1 MRGNSRKT
9 GKEEYFTLPK
19 VAQDCVDTLL
29 RLYPDS
35 NNFLEPAAGNG
46 SFSNYLRTKG
56 TVVEFDITPRTQ
68 TTKRQSEDTGS
79 GGLDFIKHIT
89 PQQWFSDH
97 PGKFDAVIS
106 NPPFGRA
113 SNLAID
119 FFNHATQFSDV
130 IAFIVPSS
138 WENRFFIHDKLDLNF
153 HNAYSAEMPKTSF
166 VSPSGTVFE
175 GEYLNCVFQIWERR
189 DAVRDKMLK
198 YRSGDFEFV
207 RPTNVA
213 KILAKNAY
221 NRELKPEFATDPSE
235 LITIRTHGSRAGEI
249 EENYWHNPRTVQW
262 ILPKAYGV
270 KEKLQQTDF
279 SDYLKSNA
287 YIPSIAPAEIAY
299 CYDISH

>member
-1 MRGNSRKT
+1 MGNSRKT

-19 VAQDCVDTLL
+19 VAQKCIDTFME
-29 RLYPDS
+29 RYPDS
-35 NNFLEPAAGNG
+35 KYFLEPAAGNG
-46 SFSNYLRTKG
+46 SFSNILRINNE
-56 TVVEFDITPRTQ
+56 VVEFDVTPRTQ
-68 TTKRQSEDTGS
+68 TTKRLSEDSGS

-89 PQQWFSDH
+89 PQLWFSDH

-138 WENRFFIHDKLDLNF
+138 WENRFFIHDKLDLNY
-153 HNAYSAEMPKTSF
+153 HNAYSEELPKISF

-175 GEYLNCVFQIWERR
+175 GQYLNCVFQIWERR
-189 DAVRDKMLK
+189 DTVRDKMLK
-198 YRSGDFEFV
+198 YRSTDFKFV

-221 NRELKPEFATDPSE
+221 NRKLKPKFATDPSE

-249 EENYWHNPRTVQW
+249 LENYWQNPRTVQW
-262 ILPKAYGV
+262 ILPIGSGV
-270 KEKLQQTDF
+270 KEKLQQVDF

-287 YIPSIAPAEIAY
+287 YIPSLAPAEIAW

>member
-1 MRGNSRKT
+1 MKGNSRKT

-35 NNFLEPAAGNG
+35 KKFLEPSAGNG

-56 TVVEFDITPRTQ
+56 TVVESDIT
-68 TTKRQSEDTGS
+68 KRIPTCIAQ
-79 GGLDFIKHIT
+79 DFLMMNPIAKY
-89 PQQWFSDH
+89 
-97 PGKFDAVIS
+97 DAVVT

-113 SNLAID
+113 SNLAIK
-119 FFNHATQFSDV
+119 FFNHATKFSDV

-138 WENRFFIHDKLDLNF
+138 WANRFFIHDKLDLSY
-153 HNAYSAEMPKTSF
+153 HLAYSEEMPKISF
-166 VSPSGTVFE
+166 VSPRGTVFE

-189 DAVRDKMLK
+189 DLKRQKMLN
-198 YRSGDFEFV
+198 YRSDDFDFV
-207 RPTNVA
+207 KPTNVRE
-213 KILAKNAY
+213 ILAKNAY
-221 NRELKPEFATDPSE
+221 NRDLNPEFSVDTSK

-249 EENYWHNPRTVQW
+249 LENYWQNPRTVQW
-262 ILPKAYGV
+262 ILPKSYGV
-270 KEKLQQTDF
+270 KEKLQQADF

-287 YIPSIAPAEIAY
+287 YIPSIAPAEIAW

>member
-1 MRGNSRKT
+1 MERMRGNSRKT

-56 TVVEFDITPRTQ
+56 TVVESDIT
-68 TTKRQSEDTGS
+68 KRIPTCIAQ
-79 GGLDFIKHIT
+79 DFLTMKPIAKY
-89 PQQWFSDH
+89 
-97 PGKFDAVIS
+97 DAVVT

-113 SNLAID
+113 SNLATK
-119 FFNHATQFSDV
+119 FFNNATKFSDV

-138 WENRFFIHDKLDLNF
+138 WENRFFIWDKLDLNY
-153 HNAYSAEMPKTSF
+153 HLAYSEELPKTSF

>member
-35 NNFLEPAAGNG
+35 KKFLEPAAGNG

-56 TVVEFDITPRTQ
+56 TVVESDITKRIPTCIAQ
-68 TTKRQSEDTGS
+68 DFLTMNPITKY
-79 GGLDFIKHIT
+79 
-89 PQQWFSDH
+89 
-97 PGKFDAVIS
+97 DAVVT

-113 SNLAID
+113 SNLATK
-119 FFNHATQFSDV
+119 FFNHATKFSDV

-138 WENRFFIHDKLDLNF
+138 WENRFFIWDKLDLNY
-153 HNAYSAEMPKTSF
+153 HLAYSEELPKTSF

-189 DAVRDKMLK
+189 ADTRPKRLK
-198 YRSGDFEFV
+198 YRSDDFEFV
-207 RPTNVA
+207 RPTNVRE
-213 KILAKNAY
+213 ILAKNAY
-221 NRELKPEFATDPSE
+221 NRDLKPEFATDPSE

-249 EENYWHNPRTVQW
+249 LENYWQNPRTAQW
-262 ILPKAYGV
+262 ILPKSYGV
-270 KEKLQQTDF
+270 KEKLQQVDF

-287 YIPSIAPAEIAY
+287 YIPSIAPAEIAW

>member
-35 NNFLEPAAGNG
+35 KKFLEPSAGNG

-56 TVVEFDITPRTQ
+56 TVVESDIT
-68 TTKRQSEDTGS
+68 KRIPTCIAQ
-79 GGLDFIKHIT
+79 DFLMMNPIAKY
-89 PQQWFSDH
+89 
-97 PGKFDAVIS
+97 DAVVT

-113 SNLAID
+113 SNLATK
-119 FFNHATQFSDV
+119 FFNHATKFSDV

-138 WENRFFIHDKLDLNF
+138 WENRFFIWDKLDLNY
-153 HNAYSAEMPKTSF
+153 HLAYSEELPKTSF

-189 DAVRDKMLK
+189 DTAREKRLK
-198 YRSGDFEFV
+198 YRSDDFEFV
-207 RPTNVA
+207 RPTNVRE
-213 KILAKNAY
+213 ILAKNAY
-221 NRELKPEFATDPSE
+221 NRDLKPEFATDPSE
-235 LITIRTHGSRAGEI
+235 LITIRTHGSRAGKI
-249 EENYWHNPRTVQW
+249 LENYWQNPRTAQW
-262 ILPKAYGV
+262 ILPKSYGV
-270 KEKLQQTDF
+270 KEKLQQVDF

-287 YIPSIAPAEIAY
+287 YIPSIAPAEIAW